1 MTRTAKLMA
10 RELGIPVILLSQ
22 LARECEKRPNKR
34 PMCSDLRESGA
45 IEQDADIILF
55 VYRDEVYHEHSEA
68 KGIAEIIIGK
78 GRDIAGGTVRAAFF
92 GQYSRFEQLA
102 AGWVGPSKPAK
113 VTSMAD
119 RYT

>member
-1 MTRTAKLMA
+1 MRRTSLTSA
-10 RELGIPVILLSQ
+10 RL
-22 LARECEKRPNKR
+22 
-34 PMCSDLRESGA
+34 CSDLRESGA

-78 GRDIAGGTVRAAFF
+78 GRDIETGTVRTAFL

-102 AGWVGPSKPAK
+102 AGWVAPPKAEK
-113 VTSMAD
+113 VTSLASHY
-119 RYT
+119 RQKEKF